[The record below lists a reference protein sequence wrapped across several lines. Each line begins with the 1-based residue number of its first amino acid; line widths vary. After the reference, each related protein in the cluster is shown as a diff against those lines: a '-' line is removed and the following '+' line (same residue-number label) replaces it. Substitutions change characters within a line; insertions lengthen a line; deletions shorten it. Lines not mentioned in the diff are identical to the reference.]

1 MINRNVFVTPDK
13 VFEAFSGF
21 HNDLE
26 IDNTE

>member
-13 VFEAFSGF
+13 VFELFSGF

-26 IDNTE
+26 SDNTE